1 MIKVLMADENYLQME
16 GLKKLFEDV
25 EDIWVTGTTQSKL
38 ANQLTEFSPDIVMMD
53 LYIPIF
59 NIVQTIHKIRAI
71 YPLVKILIL
80 TNLCSIEA
88 IQFALESG
96 VSGYLLKQCL
106 FSDIVK
112 AIRAIDDGNSYFHPT
127 VAQLILNNIV
137 QNSGRTTDS
146 NELDE
151 TLTERELEVLR
162 WIAEGYTNEVIAQR
176 LFISAKTVQTHRRN
190 IMDKLGFH
198 DRIDLVKY
206 AIRKGIIA
214 LQ

>member
-1 MIKVLMADENYLQME
+1 MADENYLQME

-59 NIVQTIHKIRAI
+59 NIIQAIHKIRAI

-80 TNLCSIEA
+80 TNLCSVEA

-112 AIRAIDDGNSYFHPT
+112 AIHAIDDGNSYFHPT

-137 QNSGRTTDS
+137 RNSGRTTDT